1 MKQHIMHFSLT
12 LLLVAAASQ
21 VYAGSGNRV
30 GTGGATELLIPVG
43 TRDIA
48 LSGSTISTTSGV
60 EALFWNPAGAARVNN
75 SVGLYFSHMSYIADI
90 GVDYGAVSAN
100 FEGLGVLSLTIKSLS
115 FGDIPVT
122 TTTTPDGT
130 GETFSPQFFT
140 AGVTYSRQLSDR
152 VSVGLTTNFIM
163 ERMADVSANGVAF
176 NVGVIYDNLAS
187 LNGLSL
193 GVVVKNVGPQMKFDG
208 PALYNVASVS
218 GQGRPPSYYKIDA
231 APFELP
237 STVEFG
243 LGYKKQFDADNGL
256 QLSTSFLNSNFSDD
270 EYNVGAEYAYQD
282 LFFLRGGYNFSQKTR
297 DQAKYIFGGSFGAG
311 IHYLVGSIDVT
322 FDYAFRAVDL
332 FDNNHIFS
340 LKLGF

>member
-1 MKQHIMHFSLT
+1 MKRLIVHFSM
-12 LLLVAAASQ
+12 LLLVAAMATQ
-21 VYAGSGNRV
+21 AYAGAGNRA
-30 GTGGATELLIPVG
+30 GTGGAAELLIPVG

-48 LSGSTISTTSGV
+48 LAGSTISTTSGV
-60 EALFWNPAGAARVNN
+60 EALFWNPAGAAKLSN

-100 FEGLGVLSLTIKSLS
+100 FEGLGVLSLTVKSLS

-140 AGVTYSRQLSDR
+140 AGVTYSRQISDR
-152 VSVGLTTNFIM
+152 IAVGLTANFIT

-176 NVGVIYDNLAS
+176 NVGVIYDNLGS

-193 GVVVKNVGPQMKFDG
+193 GVAVKNIGPQMKFDG
-208 PALYNVASVS
+208 PALYNLATVGTQS
-218 GQGRPPSYYKIDA
+218 RPPTYYKIDA
-231 APFELP
+231 AAFELP

-243 LGYKKQFDADNGL
+243 VGYKRQFEGDNTVL
-256 QLSTSFLNSNFSDD
+256 LSSTFQNNNFSDD
-270 EYNVGAEYAYQD
+270 EYKVGLEYAYQD
-282 LFFLRGGYNFSQKTR
+282 LFFVRGGYNFSQKSS
-297 DQAKYIFGGSFGAG
+297 DESKYIFGGSFGAG
-311 IHYLVGSIDVT
+311 VHYLVGSIDLT
-322 FDYAFRAVDL
+322 FDYAFRAVAL
-332 FDNNHIFS
+332 FDNNNVIS